1 MTYKVVVE
9 NEYHVYLF
17 DDNIERFTA
26 NCKRLIQQRVII
38 IDLYSHRI
46 SIHRIIYNLFKL
58 RVNY

>member
-38 IDLYSHRI
+38 IDLYSHSI
-46 SIHRIIYNLFKL
+46 SIHRII
-58 RVNY
+58 